1 MRNKYSIVMPAKDE
15 EKYLRKYLPIICEE
29 INSLSNNSFQLILID
44 GYSKDKTKIIFEKTL
59 FKYKIDYLI
68 INNPGILPAKGL
80 NKAIR
85 KSKYNSIIRL
95 DCHTIYPENYLRTM
109 INNYNSSLKKYKTE
123 FIYIGPS
130 CVTITEK
137 DLFVPKSIAIAMNL
151 SITFGANNFR
161 IIKNE
166 NIDNLEQSNTAPF
179 GIFSKKTFKIIK
191 GYNEELYYS
200 EDDEFCAKIIQ
211 KGGYV
216 LLDRKCIVKYLCRSN
231 FLHLFIQFFNYGQG
245 KTLRLIKED
254 AVNPSLRFLI
264 PLLFYSSEIII
275 FTFNLK
281 LSLFLFLLYI
291 FTIIFFIFQE
301 RGTKNIKLL
310 PLITFSIVLVH
321 FSYAFG
327 TFSTILLFL
336 IGNINRKIKK

>member
-166 NIDNLEQSNTAPF
+166 NIDNLEQSNTAP
-179 GIFSKKTFKIIK
+179 
-191 GYNEELYYS
+191 
-200 EDDEFCAKIIQ
+200 
-211 KGGYV
+211 
-216 LLDRKCIVKYLCRSN
+216 
-231 FLHLFIQFFNYGQG
+231 
-245 KTLRLIKED
+245 
-254 AVNPSLRFLI
+254 
-264 PLLFYSSEIII
+264 
-275 FTFNLK
+275 
-281 LSLFLFLLYI
+281 
-291 FTIIFFIFQE
+291 
-301 RGTKNIKLL
+301 
-310 PLITFSIVLVH
+310 
-321 FSYAFG
+321 
-327 TFSTILLFL
+327 
-336 IGNINRKIKK
+336 